1 MKHTFMI
8 AYANDKNGKM
18 KYVNYES
25 NYTYLSDAWQQVS
38 MDAIME
44 KPRHVNDTGDDWY
57 VQSIVYTAR

>member
-1 MKHTFMI
+1 MKHRFMI

-25 NYTYLSDAWQQVS
+25 TYAYLPFAWQQAS
-38 MDAIME
+38 TDAIME